1 MKRKVIFL
9 IFILLSF
16 IFGNF
21 VLAKNQKPKISL
33 SFPKSFFAN
42 EEIEVLVSVSNLNNL
57 PYDLKIAIQ
66 KEKKVLSEIY
76 NEKER
81 KWQSSLYYLKEM
93 FSGPSFERKF
103 KLRLKKEFSLYEGE
117 AEVVVRIRESGKSNF
132 SEVKTKIE
140 ILKPEIKKELPTVLN
155 QPSEEKNHFTF
166 PFLIASFTSLIS
178 ATFIL
183 FFKKKIKFFK
193 KL

>member
-1 MKRKVIFL
+1 MKRKVAFL
-9 IFILLSF
+9 IFVLLSL
-16 IFGNF
+16 ILENF
-21 VLAKNQKPKISL
+21 VLARNQKPKILVS
-33 SFPKSFFAN
+33 SPKSFLAN
-42 EEIEVLVSVSNLNNL
+42 EEIEVLVSISNLNNL

-76 NEKER
+76 NERER

-93 FSGPSFERKF
+93 FSGPSFEKKF

-117 AEVVVRIRESGKSNF
+117 AEIVVRIRETGKRNF
-132 SEVKTKIE
+132 SEAKTKIE
-140 ILKPEIKKELPTVLN
+140 ILKPEIKKELPTLLN
-155 QPSEEKNHFTF
+155 QPSEGKNHFTF
-166 PFLIASFTSLIS
+166 PFLVASFTSFIS

-183 FFKKKIKFFK
+183 FFKRKIKFLK